1 MKEKL
6 YTIPVHDAF
15 MANDEC
21 PFCFL
26 EKKLED
32 DLLDFT
38 LGSSASYME
47 SDIRDATDRAG
58 FCRLHFQKMFQY
70 GNTLGNAW
78 ILKTHYRKINQELAS
93 EIKHFKPVKMS
104 YLDKFKKQKNIN
116 NSMTA
121 WVTKKQESC
130 YICNQFEELYARY
143 LGTFF
148 HMYETDSEFRDMV
161 KNSKGFCLI
170 HFSDLCQEAVQHF
183 SPSKQEEFFSMLFP
197 LMQENMLRIGE
208 DVSWLVEK
216 FDYQNKDADWKNS
229 RDAVQRGMQKLK
241 SGYPAEVKT
250 RK

>member
-58 FCRLHFQKMFQY
+58 FCRLHFQKMYQY

-78 ILKTHYRKINQELAS
+78 ILKTHYRRINQELAS
-93 EIKHFKPVKMS
+93 EIKHFKPMKMS

-121 WVTKKQESC
+121 
-130 YICNQFEELYARY
+130 
-143 LGTFF
+143 
-148 HMYETDSEFRDMV
+148 
-161 KNSKGFCLI
+161 
-170 HFSDLCQEAVQHF
+170 
-183 SPSKQEEFFSMLFP
+183 
-197 LMQENMLRIGE
+197 
-208 DVSWLVEK
+208 
-216 FDYQNKDADWKNS
+216 
-229 RDAVQRGMQKLK
+229 
-241 SGYPAEVKT
+241 
-250 RK
+250 